1 MNAELFIHGPRHAF
15 YGKQDEA
22 SYSTLFDDSS
32 IKDEVRFIVEI
43 RKNTDNKWYTYY
55 NYCRYGNVCD
65 IDGRNGA
72 YIGISLRL
80 DAYYTN
86 LRAVYTILDAIFC
99 KAAVGLLVQKVPSGF
114 QYMVN
119 NFESSKSQILEKIEK
134 PIGVLLSQILSI
146 QEVVPID
153 GSFKTGGK
161 AYLRGIDDTQFKER
175 RLAEMR
181 TTGRII
187 FASSAPIEQ
196 LQAFVDQCN
205 RDKQAFIDSKKQ
217 EISHLESSLT
227 SASNEINALR
237 EKLSHSEAECE
248 RLSDKVSNLQQDI
261 SSFETERK
269 QLNSL
274 KDKNQ
279 NLENQLRTSETNVA
293 KLKRDLSS
301 LEVERKQL
309 NSLKSENASLREQL
323 LQTQARLQQEI
334 GNNNNPNCQQEG
346 IPCLPPMKEITTN
359 TEHPI
364 LTPTET
370 SDNKGISSFFAKCI
384 EFIHRN
390 KDLVKLIGIFTAI
403 LALVA
408 TLLIC
413 LISTFSNHSS
423 KDKVKETTDNLP
435 YVRDTTLFPDTD
447 NDCAYIS
454 ITPEGQ
460 HLVGDQIDVLIQKD
474 KEIEG
479 AHWQIM
485 PNNETSIERQS
496 SKLIRFT
503 PNATGECTIAYIRN
517 DTIVLQRII
526 TIEK

>member
-161 AYLRGIDDTQFKER
+161 AYLHGIDDTQFKER

-181 TTGRII
+181 ATGRTI

-237 EKLSHSEAECE
+237 EKLTHSETECK

-261 SSFETERK
+261 SSFEAERK
-269 QLNSL
+269 QLNTL

-279 NLENQLRTSETNVA
+279 SLENQLRTSETNTA
-293 KLKRDLSS
+293 KLRRELSS
-301 LEVERKQL
+301 LETERKQL
-309 NSLKSENASLREQL
+309 NAFKDENASLREQL
-323 LQTQARLQQEI
+323 LQAQTRL
-334 GNNNNPNCQQEG
+334 GSP
-346 IPCLPPMKEITTN
+346 LPPKGTNDGTNITS
-359 TEHPI
+359 
-364 LTPTET
+364 PTEEFSNNT
-370 SDNKGISSFFAKCI
+370 KNYLDKCR
-384 EFIHRN
+384 EFIHKN
-390 KDLVKLIGIFTAI
+390 KKFIKPYIFVVILVL
-403 LALVA
+403 LA

-413 LISTFSNHSS
+413 LLTHLVIPGLHSEGKTAEVIETFENI
-423 KDKVKETTDNLP
+423 P
-435 YVRDTTLFPDTD
+435 YIRDTVRFPDPAKD
-447 NDCAYIS
+447 EEYMK
-454 ITPEGQ
+454 ITSEAPYK
-460 HLVGDQIDVLIQKD
+460 LNSKIDVHIQKD
-474 KEIEG
+474 KELSE
-479 AHWQIM
+479 AHWLILQKDG
-485 PNNETSIERQS
+485 EVFIEEQDNKKAVFIPLS
-496 SKLIRFT
+496 EGK
-503 PNATGECTIAYIRN
+503 CTIAYIRN

>member
-114 QYMVN
+114 KYMVN

-161 AYLRGIDDTQFKER
+161 AYLHGIDDTQFKER

-181 TTGRII
+181 ATGRII

-237 EKLSHSEAECE
+237 EKLSHSETECK

-261 SSFETERK
+261 SSFEAERK

-274 KDKNQ
+274 KEKNQ
-279 NLENQLRTSETNVA
+279 SLENQLRTSETNVA

-301 LEVERKQL
+301 FETERKQL
-309 NSLKSENASLREQL
+309 NSLKGENASLRKQL

-334 GNNNNPNCQQEG
+334 GRNNVPNCRQEG
-346 IPCLPPMKEITTN
+346 LPCLPPTEITTN
-359 TEHPI
+359 TEPPI
-364 LTPTET
+364 LAPTET
-370 SDNKGISSFFAKCI
+370 SDNKGISSFLAKCI

-390 KDLVKLIGIFTAI
+390 KKLVKLIGIFTVI

-423 KDKVKETTDNLP
+423 KDKVKETTNNLP
-435 YVRDTTLFPDTD
+435 YVRDTILFSNTD
-447 NDCAYIS
+447 DCAYIN
-454 ITPEGQ
+454 ITPEG
-460 HLVGDQIDVLIQKD
+460 HYLVGNQIDVLIQKD
-474 KEIEG
+474 KEIDG
-479 AHWQIM
+479 ARWQIM
-485 PNNETSIERQS
+485 PDNEMSIERQS
-496 SKLIRFT
+496 SKFIRFT
-503 PNATGECTIAYIRN
+503 PNSVGECTIAYIRN

>member
-181 TTGRII
+181 ATGRII

-196 LQAFVDQCN
+196 LQVFVDQCN

-237 EKLSHSEAECE
+237 EELSHSETECK

-261 SSFETERK
+261 FSFETERK

-301 LEVERKQL
+301 LEAERKQL

-323 LQTQARLQQEI
+323 LQTQTKLTKLRQQAG
-334 GNNNNPNCQQEG
+334 GNYS
-346 IPCLPPMKEITTN
+346 
-359 TEHPI
+359 
-364 LTPTET
+364 PTEGPNNST
-370 SDNKGISSFFAKCI
+370 GTTTPPTREFGNDTKNNLAKYT
-384 EFIHRN
+384 EFIRKN
-390 KDLVKLIGIFTAI
+390 KKFIKPYIFMCILVL
-403 LALVA
+403 LA

-413 LISTFSNHSS
+413 LLAHLVIPGHS
-423 KDKVKETTDNLP
+423 KGKTTEQTEIPNSLR
-435 YVRDTTLFPDTD
+435 YVRDTLRFPDPTKD
-447 NDCAYIS
+447 EEYMH
-454 ITPEGQ
+454 ITSEAPYKLNSTIE
-460 HLVGDQIDVLIQKD
+460 VYIQKD
-474 KEIEG
+474 KEIKE
-479 AHWQIM
+479 AHWQISQKDEEVYIEEQ
-485 PNNETSIERQS
+485 NNKKAHFIPS
-496 SKLIRFT
+496 SEGK
-503 PNATGECTIAYIRN
+503 CTIAYIRN